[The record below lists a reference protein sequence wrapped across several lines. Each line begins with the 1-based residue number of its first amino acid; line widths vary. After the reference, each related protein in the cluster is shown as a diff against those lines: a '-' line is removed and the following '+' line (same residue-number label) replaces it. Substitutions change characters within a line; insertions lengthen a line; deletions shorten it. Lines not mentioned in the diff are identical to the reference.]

1 MDKLISQSALKLTSV
16 RFSIFP
22 HFMVHKL
29 WVQSDLIRY
38 LKTDFSAEYQS
49 HSYRNDYQP
58 FTKSQLMVRMRQKCR
73 W

>member
-1 MDKLISQSALKLTSV
+1 
-16 RFSIFP
+16 
-22 HFMVHKL
+22 MVHKL